1 MLVSGIKYSES
12 FDIKSEVFSLNSD
25 DFSKLG
31 RQDVLQLAEAKSI
44 HTAEFIVLD
53 MLDQSGLALQISYGK
68 HDKTHKGILC
78 KRDGTPR
85 LFQTP
90 QAIVSN
96 ARKLGIK
103 RFTVDTTDW
112 NHDFYNVYDA
122 QVRYAQKKRKE
133 ALK

>member
-1 MLVSGIKYSES
+1 MS
-12 FDIKSEVFSLNSD
+12 FNE
-25 DFSKLG
+25 FSKLE
-31 RQDVLQLAEAKSI
+31 RRDVVQLAEADSI
-44 HTAEFIVLD
+44 HAAEFIVLD
-53 MLDQSGLALQISYGK
+53 LLNQSGLALQISYGK
-68 HDKTHKGILC
+68 QDKTHKGVLC

-96 ARKLGIK
+96 AKKLGIK
-103 RFTVDTTDW
+103 RFTVDMTNW

-133 ALK
+133 AEK